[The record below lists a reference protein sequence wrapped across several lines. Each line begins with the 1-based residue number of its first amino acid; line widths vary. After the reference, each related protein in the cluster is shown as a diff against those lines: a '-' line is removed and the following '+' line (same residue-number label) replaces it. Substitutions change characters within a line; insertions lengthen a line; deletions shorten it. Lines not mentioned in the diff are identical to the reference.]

1 MRLRSAAMIAVFD
14 IAGPL
19 LTYYLLRGAG
29 WSQVTA
35 LVASGVF
42 PVAGIIIGI
51 ISRRRAGAVGV
62 LVLAGIVVGAGLALV
77 SHNPKVALDEASAGT
92 GVFGL
97 MCLGSLATP
106 RPLMFRLSHEFIGPE
121 SPQGR
126 EFTALWQHAEFRRL
140 FRIITIVW
148 GVSFLAEAAARI
160 VIVQDTSP
168 GTALAISNVM
178 PFAVAGVLIL
188 WTLGYGQYQKRKG
201 ERLAAAAAQA
211 ETQEMQPQP
220 TQAGS
225 LPPRSLPA
233 QRPSPPQS

>member
-1 MRLRSAAMIAVFD
+1 MRLRSVAMIAVFD

-19 LTYYLLRGAG
+19 LTYYLLRWAG

-35 LVASGVF
+35 LVMSGVF

-51 ISRRRAGAVGV
+51 ASRRRAGAVGV
-62 LVLAGIVVGAGLALV
+62 LVLAGIVVGAILALV
-77 SHNPKVALDEASAGT
+77 SHNPKVVLDEASVGT

-106 RPLMFRLSHEFIGPE
+106 RPLMFRLSHEFIGPD

-140 FRIITIVW
+140 FRVITIVW

-160 VIVQDTSP
+160 LIVQDTSP
-168 GTALAISNVM
+168 GTALAVSNVM
-178 PFAVAGVLIL
+178 PFAVAGVLVA

-201 ERLAAAAAQA
+201 ARLAAAQA
-211 ETQEMQPQP
+211 EPQEMQPQP
-220 TQAGS
+220 THAGP
-225 LPPRSLPA
+225 LQPLSLPA

>member
-1 MRLRSAAMIAVFD
+1 MRLRSVAMIAVFD

-19 LTYYLLRGAG
+19 LTYNLLRRAG
-29 WSQVTA
+29 LSQVTA
-35 LVASGVF
+35 LVVSGVF

-62 LVLAGIVVGAGLALV
+62 LVLAGIVVGAILALI
-77 SHNPKVALDEASAGT
+77 SHNPRVVLDEASVGT

-106 RPLMFRLSHEFIGPE
+106 RPLMFRLSHEFIGPDT
-121 SPQGR
+121 PKGR
-126 EFTALWQHAEFRRL
+126 EFSAFWQYAEFRRL
-140 FRIITIVW
+140 FRVITIVW

-160 VIVQDTSP
+160 VIVQNTSP

-188 WTLGYGQYQKRKG
+188 WTIGYGQYHKRKG
-201 ERLAAAAAQA
+201 ERLAAAQA

-220 TQAGS
+220 TQTAS
-225 LPPRSLPA
+225 LQPAPVPA
-233 QRPSPPQS
+233 QRPRPPQS